1 MITTS
6 GVNWHAPLE
15 FCIEVLGADNIMWA
29 VDYPYQETHE
39 AVRYMNE
46 APISDTDK
54 HKIFHG
60 NAERVFRI
68 RAAS

>member
-1 MITTS
+1 
-6 GVNWHAPLE
+6 
-15 FCIEVLGADNIMWA
+15 
-29 VDYPYQETHE
+29 
-39 AVRYMNE
+39 MNE

-68 RAAS
+68 SPAS